1 MKKDKYSH
9 ISDSAVATTQMIEGS
24 FHKHVDSSSKNGKQ
38 IIKISNNNIQSNK
51 KMFTKEKE
59 YQKLV

>member
-1 MKKDKYSH
+1 
-9 ISDSAVATTQMIEGS
+9 MIEGS